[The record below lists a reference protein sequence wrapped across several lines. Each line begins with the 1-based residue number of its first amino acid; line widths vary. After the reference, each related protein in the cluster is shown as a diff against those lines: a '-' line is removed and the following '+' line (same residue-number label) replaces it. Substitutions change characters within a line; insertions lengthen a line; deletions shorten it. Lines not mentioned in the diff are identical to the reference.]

1 MCTREIVLHEETAVN
16 PLDFSHEL
24 AVTAHDDMLIW
35 KKKKKLENIGLR
47 LVAKTILFSY
57 CRKLKGLEQKSK
69 VVKCCEINDN
79 KNFTVWF
86 LESSS

>member
-1 MCTREIVLHEETAVN
+1 MMMC
-16 PLDFSHEL
+16 L
-24 AVTAHDDMLIW
+24 AE
-35 KKKKKLENIGLR
+35 KKKKKLENNGLR
-47 LVAKTILFSY
+47 LVPKTILFSY

-86 LESSS
+86 LESLS